1 MAETKTTIYKKLA
14 NAKSLIAW
22 TKIEKL
28 GENSYNHFKYFTP
41 EQVVKLVQEANEQ
54 CWLVNTF
61 SLKRNEYWEYW
72 VLTII
77 DVDTWDKLEMECATT
92 IPELKWAVSTQM
104 LGWCLTYTYRYC
116 LSIAYW
122 IVSNAD
128 DLDESENMKRNTNGW
143 VNKFTESVYKNFL
156 KSKDT
161 YKSWDEAINAI
172 KQKYVID
179 QVSEARVRAL
189 YEN

>member
-1 MAETKTTIYKKLA
+1 MTATIYTKLA
-14 NAKSLIAW
+14 KAKSIIAG

-28 GENSYNHFKYFTP
+28 WENSYNHFKYFTP

-54 CWLVNTF
+54 CGLLNTF

-77 DVDTWDKLEMECATT
+77 DVDTGDKIEMECATT

-128 DLDESENMKRNTNGW
+128 DLDESENMKRNSSWNLK
-143 VNKFTESVYKNFL
+143 KFTDTEYKKFEPV
-156 KSKDT
+156 KWM
-161 YKSWDEAINAI
+161 YKTADEAIEAV
-172 KQKYVID
+172 KTKYVID
-179 QVSEARVRAL
+179 QIMEAKVRAL
-189 YEN
+189 YTN